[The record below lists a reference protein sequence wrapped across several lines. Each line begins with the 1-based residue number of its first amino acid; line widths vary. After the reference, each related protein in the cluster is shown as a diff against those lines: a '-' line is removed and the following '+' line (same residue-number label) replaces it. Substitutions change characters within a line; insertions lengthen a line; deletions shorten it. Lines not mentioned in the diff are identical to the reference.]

1 MNKKIGLNLLFFA
14 VLALLLSLSV
24 WQWHRAGEKREFLK
38 QQEHALQQETLQL
51 SNIVEHN
58 AEVLRY
64 RTVKVTGH
72 YDGSQQFLVD
82 NQVSNGKVGFFVLT
96 PFILQG
102 STKAVLVNRGWIAAN
117 QDRNVL
123 PDVDLKI
130 HDTITITGRVNHF
143 PPVGIKLNG
152 AEIPT
157 ETKPS
162 VVQVVDSA
170 VLAHK
175 LGYELFDFQLELN
188 ADEANGFKRDWHT
201 ATIMPP
207 EQHIAYS
214 LQWLGLAITWIVLF
228 SVFRFKKIL

>member
-24 WQWHRAGEKREFLK
+24 WQWHRADEKREFLK
-38 QQEHALQQETLQL
+38 QQEQAQQQEMLQL

-58 AEVLRY
+58 AEMLRY
-64 RTVKVTGH
+64 RKLKATGH

-102 STKAVLVNRGWIAAN
+102 STKAVLVNRGWVAAN
-117 QDRNVL
+117 QDRKIL
-123 PDVDLKI
+123 PDVNLKMTN
-130 HDTITITGRVNHF
+130 TITITGRANYF
-143 PPVGIKLNG
+143 PPVGIKLKG

-157 ETKPS
+157 DTQPA
-162 VVQVVDSA
+162 VIQVVDST
-170 VLAHK
+170 VLARK
-175 LGYELFDFQLELN
+175 LGYELSNFQLELN
-188 ADEANGFKRDWHT
+188 PEEANGFKRDWHM
-201 ATIMPP
+201 AAIMPP

-214 LQWLGLAITWIVLF
+214 LQWVGLAITWIVLF